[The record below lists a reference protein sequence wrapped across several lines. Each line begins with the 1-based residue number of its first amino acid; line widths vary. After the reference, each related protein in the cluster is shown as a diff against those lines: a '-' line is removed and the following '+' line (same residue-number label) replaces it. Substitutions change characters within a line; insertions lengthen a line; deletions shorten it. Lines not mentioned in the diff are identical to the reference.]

1 MNILFNVKNNTTNQ
15 PADSPVINRRYHK
28 SEKDRD
34 HAPKIGKSN
43 HMKLLSFPYIL
54 WMTGFIIIPL
64 LMILYYGLSDNNN
77 QFTLDNIALITDP
90 INQKALLLALEL
102 SIISTVICLLLAYP
116 LAMILSK
123 SSKNSNNFIVL

>member
-1 MNILFNVKNNTTNQ
+1 
-15 PADSPVINRRYHK
+15 
-28 SEKDRD
+28 
-34 HAPKIGKSN
+34 
-43 HMKLLSFPYIL
+43 MKLLSLPYII

-64 LMILYYGLSDNNN
+64 LMILYYGLSDKNNH
-77 QFTLDNIALITDP
+77 FTLDNIALITDP

-116 LAMILSK
+116 LAMILRK